1 MNVGHLLSQQAATTA
16 AFGKRQVR
24 GFRRKIHRTSVDID
38 ASKCR
43 QSETLIMVSCICS
56 LKPFIAAAS
65 HLKRKFHLPKL
76 SFGAGE
82 SG

>member
-1 MNVGHLLSQQAATTA
+1 MNVGHLLSQAATTA

-56 LKPFIAAAS
+56 LKPFIQVAAAS
-65 HLKRKFHLPKL
+65 HLKRKF